1 MSLTKQDLA
10 DVKEIVVVSIV
21 EAIDTMISPRFDSL
35 ENDVA
40 ILKSDVAILKSDVA
54 ILKSDVSTL
63 KTEMREVKQTLHT
76 MDGRMEALEND
87 VKELYG
93 MVADLQRAKK
103 ENQKFNK
110 LPLEKKILQT
120 HADLLLVAK
129 EAGVV
134 LPNNS

>member
-35 ENDVA
+35 EN
-40 ILKSDVAILKSDVA
+40 DVAILKSDVA